1 MASLTTIVSRY
12 QVCSYIS
19 LWYLRLWSHVD
30 SSWSK
35 QRRDTF
41 SECLEA
47 IYGESH
53 ECCSDSLTF

>member
-1 MASLTTIVSRY
+1 MVSLTTIVSRY
-12 QVCSYIS
+12 QIRPYIS

-41 SECLEA
+41 PECLEA

-53 ECCSDSLTF
+53 KCCSTSLTF

>member
-1 MASLTTIVSRY
+1 MVSLTTIVSRY
-12 QVCSYIS
+12 QIRPYIS

-47 IYGESH
+47 IYGERSH
-53 ECCSDSLTF
+53 E